1 MKTMS
6 SHNFVNEAEEGTADD
21 DSPERW
27 TLNAPISQS
36 LGGRPIA
43 LPQLRQNNGNRSNPI
58 AIVRNDN
65 DPYPESSDDEL
76 GDDDDD
82 TNTIHLELDSLSIA
96 TENSRRVYTFSSL
109 PNHLLRAPRL
119 TALSD
124 NDSKPALQYP
134 AMLPPAMSAADNPL
148 GGLSGVETD
157 DRTSY
162 GSLRDS
168 NSRGR
173 FLDGPSSYRDRNT
186 GDIRALEHRVR
197 YRSNGPNMSQS
208 LPASLS
214 IGERIMQSRLKR
226 KESASSQDNH
236 QPSSLSALME
246 ASTDNS
252 TISSPMQQAEDTT
265 QQTNNRTVT
274 FYDTDFMRDRPSDM
288 LSTSLTGLEVLQ
300 AGFRGNACAS
310 VQQSHALKIAFADLD
325 NLPTDESGNDALLS
339 RSLSDPNPDH
349 SPSLTRLNPNHSY
362 SRGEAVPT
370 QLASYPNPNS
380 NAMNYAPLS
389 QLTGPLQPSPSH
401 DTNPDAE
408 LAFDF
413 DME

>member
-1 MKTMS
+1 MKAMS
-6 SHNFVNEAEEGTADD
+6 SHNFVNEAEGGAADD

-27 TLNAPISQS
+27 TMHAPISQS

-43 LPQLRQNNGNRSNPI
+43 LPQLRQNNGIRSNPI

-82 TNTIHLELDSLSIA
+82 IDTIHLELDALSIA
-96 TENSRRVYTFSSL
+96 TENSRSVYTSSSL

-119 TALSD
+119 TAISDSD
-124 NDSKPALQYP
+124 NKQALQYP
-134 AMLPPAMSAADNPL
+134 AMLPPAMASAENPL
-148 GGLSGVETD
+148 GETE

-168 NSRGR
+168 NSRGI

-197 YRSNGPNMSQS
+197 YRSKNMSQS

-252 TISSPMQQAEDTT
+252 TISSPMQPAEDTT
-265 QQTNNRTVT
+265 QQTKNRTVT
-274 FYDTDFMRDRPSDM
+274 FYDEDFTRDRPSDM

-300 AGFRGNACAS
+300 AGFRGTAGAS
-310 VQQSHALKIAFADLD
+310 VQPSHALKMAFADLD
-325 NLPTDESGNDALLS
+325 KLPTDELGNNTLLP
-339 RSLSDPNPDH
+339 RSLSDPNPEH
-349 SPSLTRLNPNHSY
+349 SPSLMRPNANHSNL
-362 SRGEAVPT
+362 RGEAVPPL
-370 QLASYPNPNS
+370 QLASYPHS
-380 NAMNYAPLS
+380 NDINYTHDS
-389 QLTGPLQPSPSH
+389 QLTDPLQPSH
-401 DTNPDAE
+401 DSNPDAE
-408 LAFDF
+408 LAFDM
-413 DME
+413 D

>member
-1 MKTMS
+1 MS
-6 SHNFVNEAEEGTADD
+6 SQNFVNEAEGGSADD

-27 TLNAPISQS
+27 TMNAPISQS
-36 LGGRPIA
+36 LGGRPIV

-65 DPYPESSDDEL
+65 GPYPESSDDEL
-76 GDDDDD
+76 DDDDD
-82 TNTIHLELDSLSIA
+82 DINTIHLELDALSIE
-96 TENSRRVYTFSSL
+96 TENSRRVYTSSSL

-119 TALSD
+119 TAISD
-124 NDSKPALQYP
+124 NDNKLALQYP
-134 AMLPPAMSAADNPL
+134 AMLPPAMTSADNPL
-148 GGLSGVETD
+148 GGVETE

-173 FLDGPSSYRDRNT
+173 FLDGPSSYRDKNT

-197 YRSNGPNMSQS
+197 YRSNNHNLSQS

-252 TISSPMQQAEDTT
+252 TISSPMQQAEDTA
-265 QQTNNRTVT
+265 QQTKNRTVT
-274 FYDTDFMRDRPSDM
+274 FYDEDFTRDRPSDM

-300 AGFRGNACAS
+300 AGFRGSTGAS
-310 VQQSHALKIAFADLD
+310 AQQSHALKIAFADLD
-325 NLPTDESGNDALLS
+325 KLPTDESGNNALLS
-339 RSLSDPNPDH
+339 RSLSDPNPEY
-349 SPSLTRLNPNHSY
+349 SSSVTRPNPTNSNH
-362 SRGEAVPT
+362 RGEAFPPL
-370 QLASYPNPNS
+370 QLALHPHS
-380 NAMNYAPLS
+380 NAIKYTPDS
-389 QLTGPLQPSPSH
+389 QLTDPLQPSH

-408 LAFDF
+408 LAFDM
-413 DME
+413 D